1 MGREAKLGLVFVGI
15 LLAVFGGLLM
25 KRLKSPA
32 KTPGM
37 NLFSDSTSRPETLLP
52 ARTQPQPPTLV
63 IARGDNEK
71 PPGTA
76 TIPSHDA
83 DQRYPIG
90 RTEADN
96 RQAQSSWSR
105 AGDSRE
111 DAPPSSSRNSASNTP
126 SLLATPLPIPT
137 DGDRDAGK
145 IQNDLAAG
153 GSARNQMVPAVSG
166 RSATDADSTL
176 SASRETAASP
186 LPYRSAY
193 GAQSEGR
200 SNPAAPGNW
209 SGNSTGQV
217 SPDPIAASTPSAP
230 ARYPIGSTGYQTPAS
245 RYEAQP
251 TAGIAASQP
260 ATNNRYQ
267 ATLEPPVATTPLP
280 GNATVAPPTAIPRRD
295 GDQYVVQPNDSYWTI
310 SERLYGTGAF
320 FKALYEHNRKRM
332 KNPDELK
339 VGQVLLVPDEST
351 LRRNYPDLC
360 PKPRRPTATTQQR
373 VISASARIGGN
384 GRVYTVADG
393 DTLFEIARHELG
405 KPARWAEIYQLNRDL
420 LGDDFDYLRPGTELI
435 LPMDAASGSS
445 QVRSNTAARAPEPL
459 YPR

>member
-32 KTPGM
+32 KTSGM
-37 NLFSDSTSRPETLLP
+37 NLFSDSASKPETLLP
-52 ARTQPQPPTLV
+52 VRTQPQPPTLV

-76 TIPSHDA
+76 SIQSSEA

-90 RTEADN
+90 RTETDN
-96 RQAQSSWSR
+96 GQAQRSWSQSS
-105 AGDSRE
+105 DSR
-111 DAPPSSSRNSASNTP
+111 DDLRSVGRSSASSTP
-126 SLLATPLPIPT
+126 SLLAAPLPIPT
-137 DGDRDAGK
+137 DGDRYAGK
-145 IQNDLAAG
+145 IQNDLATQ
-153 GSARNQMVPAVSG
+153 GSSRNQTIPGHA
-166 RSATDADSTL
+166 ALDADSTL
-176 SASRETAASP
+176 SASGEAAASP
-186 LPYRSAY
+186 TPHRSAY
-193 GAQSEGR
+193 GAAR
-200 SNPAAPGNW
+200 DDRTNAAATGNW
-209 SGNSTGQV
+209 SGNSTRQAT
-217 SPDPIAASTPSAP
+217 PDPIAAASIPP
-230 ARYPIGSTGYQTPAS
+230 ARYPIGSTGYESPAS
-245 RYEAQP
+245 RYETQP

-260 ATNNRYQ
+260 AANNRYT

-280 GNATVAPPTAIPRRD
+280 GNTTAAPPSAIPRRD

-310 SERLYGTGAF
+310 SDRVYGTGAF

-339 VGQVLLVPDEST
+339 VGQVLSVPDEST

-360 PKPRRPTATTQQR
+360 PKPRKPTATTQQR
-373 VISASARIGGN
+373 VISASARIGGG
-384 GRVYTVADG
+384 GRIYTVADG

-435 LPMDAASGSS
+435 LPTDASNGAS
-445 QVRSNTAARAPEPL
+445 QLRSNTAARAPEPL

>member
-32 KTPGM
+32 KTSGM
-37 NLFSDSTSRPETLLP
+37 NLFSDSASKPETLLP
-52 ARTQPQPPTLV
+52 VRTQPQPPTLV
-63 IARGDNEK
+63 IARGENEK
-71 PPGTA
+71 PPGAA
-76 TIPSHDA
+76 TIPSRDA
-83 DQRYPIG
+83 ESRYPIG

-105 AGDSRE
+105 AGDSHD
-111 DAPPSSSRNSASNTP
+111 DASPSSSRNSASNSP
-126 SLLATPLPIPT
+126 SLSATPLPIPT
-137 DGDRDAGK
+137 NGDRYTGK

-153 GSARNQMVPAVSG
+153 GSAQNQTVPG
-166 RSATDADSTL
+166 HSADADNML
-176 SASRETAASP
+176 GDSRETAASP
-186 LPYRSAY
+186 MPYRSAY
-193 GAQSEGR
+193 GAPSGDR
-200 SNPAAPGNW
+200 TNPAATGNW

-217 SPDPIAASTPSAP
+217 TPDPIAAATPSPP
-230 ARYPIGSTGYQTPAS
+230 ARYPTGSTGYESPAS
-245 RYEAQP
+245 RYDAQP
-251 TAGIAASQP
+251 TAGIATSQP
-260 ATNNRYQ
+260 AATNRYT
-267 ATLEPPVATTPLP
+267 ATLEPPVATAPLP
-280 GNATVAPPTAIPRRD
+280 GNSTAAAPAAIPRRD

-310 SERLYGTGAF
+310 SERVYGTGAF

-360 PKPRRPTATTQQR
+360 PKPRKPTATTQQR
-373 VISASARIGGN
+373 VISASARIGAG

-435 LPMDAASGSS
+435 LPADASNVSS
-445 QVRSNTAARAPEPL
+445 QLRSNTAARAPEPL

>member
-32 KTPGM
+32 KTSGM
-37 NLFSDSTSRPETLLP
+37 NLFSDSTSKPETLLP
-52 ARTQPQPPTLV
+52 ARAQPQPPTLV

-71 PPGTA
+71 PPGA

-83 DQRYPIG
+83 DQRYAIG
-90 RTEADN
+90 QPESDS

-105 AGDSRE
+105 VSDSRE
-111 DAPPSSSRNSASNTP
+111 DTPLGSSRNSASNTP
-126 SLLATPLPIPT
+126 SLLAAPLPIP
-137 DGDRDAGK
+137 DAGDRYAGK
-145 IQNDLAAG
+145 IQNGPADDPFTRVQAAPTQPVATTDR
-153 GSARNQMVPAVSG
+153 GSTAYQQGAAPVPH
-166 RSATDADSTL
+166 
-176 SASRETAASP
+176 
-186 LPYRSAY
+186 RSAY
-193 GAQSEGR
+193 GASGEER
-200 SNPAAPGNW
+200 TASSAASRW
-209 SGNSTGQV
+209 SGNSTGQTV
-217 SPDPIAASTPSAP
+217 PDPVSAANSGSAP
-230 ARYPIGSTGYQTPAS
+230 HYPIGSSGYDSSAS
-245 RYEAQP
+245 RYDAQP

-260 ATNNRYQ
+260 TTSNRYA
-267 ATLEPPVATTPLP
+267 ATLEPPVATPLP
-280 GNATVAPPTAIPRRD
+280 GNSSSSPPTSIPRRD
-295 GDQYVVQPNDSYWTI
+295 GDQYVVQPNDSYWAI
-310 SERLYGTGAF
+310 SERVYGTGAF

-339 VGQVLLVPDEST
+339 VGQVLSVPDEST

-360 PKPRRPTATTQQR
+360 PKPRKPTATTQQR

-405 KPARWAEIYQLNRDL
+405 KPARWSEIYQLNRDL

-435 LPMDAASGSS
+435 LPADAANASS
-445 QVRSNTAARAPEPL
+445 QLRSNTARAPEPL

>member
-32 KTPGM
+32 KTGGM
-37 NLFSDSTSRPETLLP
+37 NLFSDATSKPDVLLP
-52 ARTQPQPPTLV
+52 VRNQPQPPTLV

-71 PPGTA
+71 PPGAA
-76 TIPSHDA
+76 TIQSHDA

-96 RQAQSSWSR
+96 HQAQSSWSR
-105 AGDSRE
+105 AGDSHDE
-111 DAPPSSSRNSASNTP
+111 PPASSRNYASNTP
-126 SLLATPLPIPT
+126 SLLATPLPIPA
-137 DGDRDAGK
+137 DGDHYAGK

-153 GSARNQMVPAVSG
+153 GSARNQTVPGHPGA
-166 RSATDADSTL
+166 DADSTL
-176 SASRETAASP
+176 SASRETAVSP
-186 LPYRSAY
+186 VPYRSAY
-193 GAQSEGR
+193 GAPGDDR
-200 SNPAAPGNW
+200 TNPAPTGNW
-209 SGNSTGQV
+209 PGNSTGQV
-217 SPDPIAASTPSAP
+217 SPDPISAAAP
-230 ARYPIGSTGYQTPAS
+230 NPPGRYPIGSTGYESSAS
-245 RYEAQP
+245 RYDAQP
-251 TAGIAASQP
+251 TAGIATSLP
-260 ATNNRYQ
+260 ATTNRYT
-267 ATLEPPVATTPLP
+267 ATLEPPVATTPVP
-280 GNATVAPPTAIPRRD
+280 GNATAAPPAAIPRRD

-310 SERLYGTGAF
+310 SERVYGTGAF

-332 KNPDELK
+332 KNPDDLK

-351 LRRNYPDLC
+351 LRRSYPDMC
-360 PKPRRPTATTQQR
+360 PKPRKPTATTQQR
-373 VISASARIGGN
+373 IISASARIGGN

-435 LPMDAASGSS
+435 LPADASNASS
-445 QVRSNTAARAPEPL
+445 QLRSNTAARAPEPL